1 MNEVLGRRTK
11 QFWRSIWKSTLLLSH
26 CSHYRQT
33 VTATESLRSVVFRVV
48 TARSEKFADMEGK
61 GDDDGASA
69 QTALAIRTLCA
80 LCRTVT
86 ATVLLAI
93 EIVRFPY
100 QMITL
105 KRVKL
110 LLMSRTRTGKVRSTA
125 GLRLWRDSAV
135 ARAPV
140 RNTGSLGPL
149 RSPVAPRCCVL

>member
-1 MNEVLGRRTK
+1 MSK
-11 QFWRSIWKSTLLLSH
+11 LLLSH

-33 VTATESLRSVVFRVV
+33 VTATVSLRSVVLRVV
-48 TARSEKFADMEGK
+48 TARNEKFADME

-69 QTALAIRTLCA
+69 QTALAVRTLCA

-86 ATVLLAI
+86 ATILLGI

-105 KRVKL
+105 KRIKL
-110 LLMSRTRTGKVRSTA
+110 LLMSRTTTGKVRSRA
-125 GLRLWRDSAV
+125 GLRLRRDSAV

-140 RNTGSLGPL
+140 RNTRSLGPL
-149 RSPVAPRCCVL
+149 QSPVVLPALEPFRLSVPISVLSFF

>member
-1 MNEVLGRRTK
+1 M
-11 QFWRSIWKSTLLLSH
+11 
-26 CSHYRQT
+26 
-33 VTATESLRSVVFRVV
+33 TATESLRSVVFRVV

-69 QTALAIRTLCA
+69 QTPLAIRTLCA

-105 KRVKL
+105 KRMKL
-110 LLMSRTRTGKVRSTA
+110 LLMSRTRTGKGRSRA
-125 GLRLWRDSAV
+125 GLWLRRDTAV

-140 RNTGSLGPL
+140 RNTRNLGPL
-149 RSPVAPRCCVL
+149 RSTVAQHCCGL

>member
-1 MNEVLGRRTK
+1 M
-11 QFWRSIWKSTLLLSH
+11 STLLLSH

-48 TARSEKFADMEGK
+48 TARSEKFADME

-100 QMITL
+100 QMIIL
-105 KRVKL
+105 KRMKL
-110 LLMSRTRTGKVRSTA
+110 LLMSRTRTGKVRSRA

-135 ARAPV
+135 PRAPV
-140 RNTGSLGPL
+140 RNTRNLCPL
-149 RSPVAPRCCVL
+149 RSPVAQHCCGL

>member
-1 MNEVLGRRTK
+1 M
-11 QFWRSIWKSTLLLSH
+11 LLSH

-48 TARSEKFADMEGK
+48 RARSEEFADVEGK

-86 ATVLLAI
+86 ATVSLAI

-100 QMITL
+100 QMLTL
-105 KRVKL
+105 KRMKL
-110 LLMSRTRTGKVRSTA
+110 LLMSRTRTGKVRSRAGLWLRRDTA
-125 GLRLWRDSAV
+125 G

-140 RNTGSLGPL
+140 RNTRNLGPR
-149 RSPVAPRCCVL
+149 RSPVAQHC